1 MFSISLALYTSDAL
15 YIFGSCLI
23 FIWLP
28 WCLSGK
34 ESTCQYGKCKRLE
47 FDPWVGMIPW
57 SRDGYSLQ
65 DSPWGHKRIGQDL
78 VIKQQ
83 WWQQLILMASLMAQM
98 IKNQLRNAGYPDSIT
113 GLGRSLGEGNGNPLQ
128 ASCLGN
134 PMDRGDWWVTV
145 HGAAKSQTWL
155 RDEHFH
161 FSFPHY
167 LTLN

>member
-98 IKNQLRNAGYPDSIT
+98 VKNLPAVQETWVWPLGWEDTLEKEMATCSSIPAWRIPWTDDPMGYSP
-113 GLGRSLGEGNGNPLQ
+113 
-128 ASCLGN
+128 
-134 PMDRGDWWVTV
+134 
-145 HGAAKSQTWL
+145 
-155 RDEHFH
+155 
-161 FSFPHY
+161 
-167 LTLN
+167 